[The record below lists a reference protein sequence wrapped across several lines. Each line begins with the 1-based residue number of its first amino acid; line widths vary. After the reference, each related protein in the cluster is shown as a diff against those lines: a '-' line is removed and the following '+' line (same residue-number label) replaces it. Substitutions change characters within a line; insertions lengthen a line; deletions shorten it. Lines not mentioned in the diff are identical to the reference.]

1 MNIGENKIKMFV
13 LVKIDMINIV
23 IFKSR
28 YFLWLQQLHLFFN
41 FFLFVYNIIYC
52 VNNNMSTSNADIFFE
67 FFI

>member
-28 YFLWLQQLHLFFN
+28 YFL
-41 FFLFVYNIIYC
+41 
-52 VNNNMSTSNADIFFE
+52 
-67 FFI
+67 